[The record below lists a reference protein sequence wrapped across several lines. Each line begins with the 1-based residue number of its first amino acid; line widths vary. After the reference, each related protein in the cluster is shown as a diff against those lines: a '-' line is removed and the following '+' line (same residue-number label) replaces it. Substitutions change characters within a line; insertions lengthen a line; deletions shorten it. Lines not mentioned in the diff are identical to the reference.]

1 MLHEPGWTEILGG
14 VTDSTGIA
22 MNGMLQVERHLLIGN
37 FLSANEADYLPV
49 AA

>member
-1 MLHEPGWTEILGG
+1 MVAYGG
-14 VTDSTGIA
+14 VPDSTGVVVR
-22 MNGMLQVERHLLIGN
+22 GRLQVERHLLIGT